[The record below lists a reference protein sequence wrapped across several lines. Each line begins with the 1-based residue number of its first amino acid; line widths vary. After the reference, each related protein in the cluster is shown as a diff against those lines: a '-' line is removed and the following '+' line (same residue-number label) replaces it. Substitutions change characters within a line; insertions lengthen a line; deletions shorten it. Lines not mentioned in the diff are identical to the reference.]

1 MWLPYVLTSQVVFDE
16 VHSYD
21 SRMRGWYHRFMDH
34 FPGIRTAHLSATMT
48 HHAVHDIQRRT
59 QATYDPTPY
68 DRAPATTA
76 PRYRVVVLDRPPAVM
91 SDRCL
96 WFTNTVDRCQA
107 KARQHGATAYH
118 SRFKYK
124 DRRAARTRLV
134 DGFRD
139 ANAAVRVIATQVAEM
154 SLDVD
159 ADIMVSE
166 IAPPAAII
174 QRMGRLNRHGPR
186 GIRTLYVY
194 PHQSEPSPNGR
205 DHHGFPYVEEAVGW
219 EAQYA
224 DWGDWLRNLEG
235 RDLSQ
240 ADLETAFQTYMAT
253 RPPDSDSATIP
264 TLINTMRLSVRDEG
278 VTVTV
283 LLPDDVR
290 AIEAEMVAGASLV
303 HRDMRLQECELPI
316 VLPYARRTTLSGQGR
331 VYPPRSPSGRLIVEQ
346 SDGIYDPQLGW
357 VSR

>member
-1 MWLPYVLTSQVVFDE
+1 
-16 VHSYD
+16 
-21 SRMRGWYHRFMDH
+21 MDH